1 MKQIH
6 SAAIFL
12 LLFLGPFVSQAG
24 LMRVQSDT
32 YYSQRK
38 GDDKKT
44 EMPLYEQFSVSY
56 LTDTRQESFDID
68 FSYAYDFEKRNYD
81 FDLYQLNGQFEFAQ
95 KKAKLSVG
103 RSFQTYRLIRSSVV
117 DSISSSYLFFEDRAE
132 AGVLLGKARQFELDR
147 DEEEANI
154 SAVFVDYKTADVFPW
169 KWGARVENRDFSAVQ
184 RENYTW
190 GKASL
195 KKEWPV
201 SLHPEISLVAEKN
214 LGNTS
219 SYRHEMGVDLYPSI
233 YTTYGV
239 RLQQYRMNAD
249 ESWEDPISSIFSRSE
264 IREMSLTFGHKW
276 NANWYSGGDVA
287 VDTYDVEPGRS
298 TTGGKLEA
306 LVRWQTEGQYVEFNA
321 FRFSSFGGWALGE
334 KVRWVHPLSDK
345 MEWEMSQEYVEYEKI
360 TSARSAASSTQLGFA
375 TWLWKHCRLW
385 VAGEYNRNNFY
396 SQDISFLSRL
406 TIYDWREM

>member
-1 MKQIH
+1 MKLTL
-6 SAAIFL
+6 SAVL
-12 LLFLGPFVSQAG
+12 VLLFPLCGEAG

-38 GDDKKT
+38 GDDKKI

-56 LTDTRQESFDID
+56 LTETRQESFDVD
-68 FSYAYDFEKRNYD
+68 FSYAYDFEKRTYD

-95 KKAKLSVG
+95 KKAKLAVG

-117 DSISSSYLFFEDRAE
+117 DSVSSSYLFNEDRVE

-147 DEEEANI
+147 DDEEANI
-154 SAVFVDYKTADVFPW
+154 GAVFVDYKTTDVFPW
-169 KWGARVENRDFSAVQ
+169 KIGARLENRDFSTVH

-190 GKASL
+190 GKTSL
-195 KKEWPV
+195 RKEWPIY
-201 SLHPEISLVAEKN
+201 LHPEVSLVLEKN
-214 LGNTS
+214 LNNVS
-219 SYRHEMGVDLYPSI
+219 SYRHELGADFYPSLD
-233 YTTYGV
+233 TTYGFRV
-239 RLQQYRMNAD
+239 QQYRMNER
-249 ESWEDPISSIFSRSE
+249 ESWEDPISSVFSRSE
-264 IREMSLTFGHKW
+264 IQEMSLTFGHKGS
-276 NANWYSGGDVA
+276 ANWYYGGDAA
-287 VDTYDVEPGRS
+287 VDIYEVEPGRS

-306 LVRWQTEGQYVEFNA
+306 LVRWQREGQFVELNA
-321 FRFSSFGGWALGE
+321 FKFSGFGGWALGE
-334 KVRWVHPLSDK
+334 KLRWVHPLSDK
-345 MEWEMSQEYVEYEKI
+345 MEWEVSQEYVEYEKI
-360 TSARSAASSTQLGFA
+360 TSARSAASSTQVGFA